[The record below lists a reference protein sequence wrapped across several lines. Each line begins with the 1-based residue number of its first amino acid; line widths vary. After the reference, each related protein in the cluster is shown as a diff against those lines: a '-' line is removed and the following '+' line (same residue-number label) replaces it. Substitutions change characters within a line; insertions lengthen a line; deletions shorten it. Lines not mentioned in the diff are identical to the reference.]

1 MAVDTAGK
9 RFSLIGFGCPIPQ
22 LAWIPDGTVGD
33 ADRVDL
39 LYLYSGFALPDAVEV
54 DTPGAGKKRRRR
66 KAEVR
71 RYPRRVMVDGQ
82 VFIVNNAIEERELLL
97 RLAAGA
103 AEDAQILEQAQPKVA
118 QKKRRIVRR
127 LERRIRQ
134 TFDAE
139 AAWQEFLASEDEEIL
154 LVLAASRVLH

>member
-1 MAVDTAGK
+1 
-9 RFSLIGFGCPIPQ
+9 
-22 LAWIPDGTVGD
+22 
-33 ADRVDL
+33 
-39 LYLYSGFALPDAVEV
+39 
-54 DTPGAGKKRRRR
+54 
-66 KAEVR
+66 
-71 RYPRRVMVDGQ
+71 MVDGQ